1 MRDSLL
7 QTFLQKED
15 FVLLNFK
22 FKVEFADQTASED
35 VKKIFNST
43 ETVLIKPD
51 KISASSDL
59 KEKLFGQGEKI
70 SKLSKEIQLKSL
82 TLAYENF
89 LLYDLENMI
98 TKTFETELN
107 KNFSTSGLISFSGE
121 AKTDNKSALISP
133 SNKLKFNLKK
143 TLIKIK

>member
-1 MRDSLL
+1 
-7 QTFLQKED
+7 
-15 FVLLNFK
+15 
-22 FKVEFADQTASED
+22 
-35 VKKIFNST
+35 
-43 ETVLIKPD
+43 
-51 KISASSDL
+51 
-59 KEKLFGQGEKI
+59 
-70 SKLSKEIQLKSL
+70 
-82 TLAYENF
+82 
-89 LLYDLENMI
+89 MI

>member
-70 SKLSKEIQLKSL
+70 
-82 TLAYENF
+82 
-89 LLYDLENMI
+89 
-98 TKTFETELN
+98 
-107 KNFSTSGLISFSGE
+107 
-121 AKTDNKSALISP
+121 
-133 SNKLKFNLKK
+133 
-143 TLIKIK
+143 